1 MDGTISERKR
11 AETPGTRQRV
21 IARFLTRTYLQ
32 ATAMC
37 SLFVAIA
44 GAGPLCARA
53 QQPPPSAAAKAVGT
67 VKAISGKSITLTQE
81 AGGEI
86 TVTVQDSARVVRVDP
101 GSTDLKN
108 AAPLQLRD
116 LQPGDRILV
125 RGTLGDGGKS
135 LVAVSV
141 IAMKKADLAEK
152 HAHEREEWQR
162 HGVGGLVTGVDA
174 SAGTVQ
180 LDTSA
185 LGANKNVTVTL
196 AKTTVLRRYAPGSV
210 NFDDAAAALIDQ
222 IKVGDQLRARG
233 SRLADGNTLAA
244 DEVVSGSFRNI
255 AGTVTSI
262 DAANGTITVN
272 DLATK
277 KPVLVKVAATSQLK
291 KLPQPM
297 AQRIA
302 ARLKGNS
309 GEASPAGA
317 GGAATAPAGQ
327 GSAGAA
333 ASATGERGARRGE
346 PGGANGSNGASGAS
360 GDRQGNGGDLQ
371 QSIARMP
378 AATLSDLQ
386 KGDAVMIV
394 ATSDSGTASTTA
406 ITLLAGVEP
415 ILQASPNGGQSILT
429 PWSLSGAPSGDAA
442 TQ

>member
-1 MDGTISERKR
+1 
-11 AETPGTRQRV
+11 
-21 IARFLTRTYLQ
+21 
-32 ATAMC
+32 
-37 SLFVAIA
+37 
-44 GAGPLCARA
+44 
-53 QQPPPSAAAKAVGT
+53 
-67 VKAISGKSITLTQE
+67 
-81 AGGEI
+81 
-86 TVTVQDSARVVRVDP
+86 
-101 GSTDLKN
+101 
-108 AAPLQLRD
+108 LRD

-141 IAMKKADLAEK
+141 IAMQQADLAEK

-185 LGANKNVTVTL
+185 LGANKNVTVTV

-210 NFDDAAAALIDQ
+210 NFDDASAAPIDQ

-233 SRLADGNTLAA
+233 SRIADGNTLAA

-255 AGTVTSI
+255 AGTVISI

-277 KPVLVKVAATSQLK
+277 KPVLVKVPATSQLK

-333 ASATGERGARRGE
+333 ASATGERVARRGE